1 MNTELVREM
10 AYTIG
15 QIAAVVVVPLVIM
28 YMI

>member
-1 MNTELVREM
+1 MNTELVRDL

-15 QIAAVVVVPLVIM
+15 QIVAVVVVPLVIM